1 MIATVFVKEKE
12 GSRSLSAHHARV
24 SVNARLEGGF

>member
-1 MIATVFVKEKE
+1 MIATFFVKEKE
-12 GSRSLSAHHARV
+12 ASRSQSAPHARV